1 MKAITFTAIAAV
13 LFSSSLFAAPV
24 NINAASAEEIAMALD
39 GIGQRKAMAVVSYRE
54 QNGPFQN
61 PQDITLVKGIGS
73 ATFEQNKV
81 DILVK

>member
-1 MKAITFTAIAAV
+1 MKTTIFTAFAAV
-13 LFSSSLFAAPV
+13 LFSSSLFASPV

-39 GIGQRKAMAVVSYRE
+39 GIGQQKALAVVTYRE
-54 QNGPFQN
+54 QYGPFQN
-61 PQDITLVKGIGS
+61 PQDITLVKGIGP